1 MTFTNLQIGTIF
13 LSFSVAV
20 ILAVLWQKRDEK
32 KDKKSKNQEHF
43 AVLMSVFFWS
53 AFLAFALKLWLDFLK
68 NINFE
73 YINTQRFSWVSIWME
88 EIVKISALIIWLEIA
103 WKRFNEVSDWVI
115 YWVFS
120 ILWFLFFENIF
131 YLLAYWDFSKW
142 IWDFAWFVWQRN
154 SFSFAIH
161 LSTIFF
167 WVFYAQAYLNTP
179 KQDISRPAPR
189 QLFEQI
195 KLLWKS
201 STWEKRFFVWLWR
214 FLISPITLLINI
226 FTRFHPRLW
235 VAIYWSLFLTI
246 LIHIIL
252 DELMW
257 FWWIYALFGL
267 IISWSIWFI
276 LFKRFDKLD
285 I

>member
-20 ILAVLWQKRDEK
+20 ILAILWQKRDK
-32 KDKKSKNQEHF
+32 NSDPKSNQEHF
-43 AVLMSVFFWS
+43 WVLMSVFFWS

-73 YINTQRFSWVSIWME
+73 YINTQWFSWISIWME
-88 EIVKISALIIWLEIA
+88 EIVKITALIVWLEIA
-103 WKRFNEVSDWVI
+103 WKRFNEISDWVI
-115 YWVFS
+115 YWVFA

-131 YLLAYWDFSKW
+131 YLLAYWDFSSW
-142 IWDFAWFVWQRN
+142 MWDFAAFVWQRN

-167 WVFYAQAYLNTP
+167 SFFYAQAYLNT
-179 KQDISRPAPR
+179 KKEDVSRPAPW
-189 QLFEQI
+189 QLFKQI

-201 STWEKRFFVWLWR
+201 SKWEQRFFVWLWR

-226 FTRFHPRLW
+226 FTKFHPRLW
-235 VAIYWSLFLTI
+235 VAIYWSFFFTVA
-246 LIHIIL
+246 IHILL

-257 FWWIYALFGL
+257 IWGIYAWIWL
-267 IISWSIWFI
+267 IISWFIWFV
-276 LFKRFDKLD
+276 LFRRFEKLD
-285 I
+285 V